1 MILKSGVVGALVLI
15 LVPWALYFAER
26 FFPQD
31 VSSDLVQLGSIS
43 SSSVKVWLFSTA
55 ATKAHVSYDDQDGEH
70 KSLLF
75 DFDENHPTLTVLL
88 SDLNPETQYNVT
100 IELLEANNQIL
111 FTDSVM
117 FKTLGS
123 NMSRVRFAFGSC
135 TMAIPLIHPFLGFS
149 SNLRYIATTL
159 RPDFMLLLGDQ
170 IYADVDISANAEQL
184 YRTTIHDDAYQAIGR
199 STPLFTMY
207 DDHEIYNNWNAG
219 PDDPLYQE
227 SIQLYERYFG
237 DRNPAR
243 LEPGEHYYSWKTGVA
258 AFFMLDVR
266 KYASP
271 KYSPDGPTKTK
282 LGATQKDHFLSW
294 LQSSTEPFKIVIS
307 SMVVSDL
314 GQQAVDEGWALYQ
327 TEYLEIASFI
337 KSHNISGV
345 VLLSG
350 DLHFAGVFQHTPFD
364 FLFEE

>member
-75 DFDENHPTLTVLL
+75 DFDEKHPTLTVLL

-111 FTDSVM
+111 FTDRVM

-184 YRTTIHDDAYQAIGR
+184 YRTTVHDDAYQAIGR

-207 DDHEIYNNWNAG
+207 DDHEIYNNDQTIHFTKRAFNSTNDTLATEILL
-219 PDDPLYQE
+219 DSSLA
-227 SIQLYERYFG
+227 SIIIHGKPAQLYELTLG
-237 DRNPAR
+237 LAQIC
-243 LEPGEHYYSWKTGVA
+243 VA
-258 AFFMLDVR
+258 
-266 KYASP
+266 K
-271 KYSPDGPTKTK
+271 
-282 LGATQKDHFLSW
+282 KDLFLSW